1 MSPTAVLAPER
12 RIYNPV
18 QRDAATF
25 LETSA
30 ESGGTRTLIEV
41 ELAAG
46 GGNAPHRHVR
56 FAERFKV
63 VEGSVTVRVGDD
75 EHTVGAGES
84 ACAPIGALHCFAN
97 RSDEP
102 ARFLVELL
110 PGHRGFEQALQ
121 IAYGL
126 ATDGLVDDKGIPK
139 RLAHLALLVDI
150 GGTRVS
156 GPLKALEPALGL
168 LARRARRKGVEA
180 ELLARYCRV

>member
-1 MSPTAVLAPER
+1 MTPTATLAPDR

-30 ESGGTRTLIEV
+30 ESGGTRTLIDI

-46 GGNAPHRHVR
+46 GGNAPHRHLE

-63 VEGSVTVRVGDD
+63 LEGTVTVRVGDD
-75 EHTVGAGES
+75 EHVLGPGET
-84 ACAPIGALHCFAN
+84 ACAPIGTLHCFAN
-97 RSDEP
+97 RTEEP
-102 ARFLVELL
+102 ARFQVELL

-126 ATDGLVDDKGIPK
+126 AQDGLVNGKGIPK
-139 RLAHLALLVDI
+139 RLSHLALLVDI
-150 GGTRVS
+150 GGTRPS
-156 GPLKALEPALGL
+156 GPLQLLEPAFRLI
-168 LARRARRKGVEA
+168 ARRARGKGVET
-180 ELLARYCRV
+180 ELIARYCRI